1 MGSYRRTIILLMC
14 ETIPGIN
21 TYVLCQVRVEHTLT
35 CPILA
40 LSLYFSEKYRQ
51 LKILLIEDEPGLV
64 SVIIRGLNEAGME
77 VSVAGDGQI
86 GLEMAMKHQF
96 DLIILDIMLPGMNG
110 IQVCRELRKAD
121 NNVAVL
127 MLTALSSTENI
138 ITGLDSG
145 ADDYLVKPFKFAEL
159 EARIRSL
166 VRRSKNVAP
175 VRNTLRIEGLEVD
188 LLSKTVSR
196 DGKQI
201 VLTATEYRLLEY
213 FLRNMNV
220 VLSRI
225 QILEHVWDIDFNM
238 GTNVVD
244 VYINYLRKK
253 IDQGYNTK
261 LIHTVFGMGYMFKA
275 DANEVSD

>member
-1 MGSYRRTIILLMC
+1 M
-14 ETIPGIN
+14 
-21 TYVLCQVRVEHTLT
+21 
-35 CPILA
+35 
-40 LSLYFSEKYRQ
+40 
-51 LKILLIEDEPGLV
+51 KILLIEDEPGLV

-77 VSVAGDGQI
+77 VSVAADGQV
-86 GLEMAMKHQF
+86 GLEMAQKHEF

-110 IQVCRELRKAD
+110 IQVCRALRNAG
-121 NNVAVL
+121 NNIPVL

-166 VRRSKNVAP
+166 VRRSKHVSSPSNIIS
-175 VRNTLRIEGLEVD
+175 IEGLEVD
-188 LLSKTVSR
+188 TRAKSVTRYGNPV
-196 DGKQI
+196 

-213 FLRNMNV
+213 FIRNQNV

-253 IDQGYNTK
+253 IDHGYKQK
-261 LIHTVFGMGYMFKA
+261 LIHTVFGMGYIFKA
-275 DANEVSD
+275 DANEVPN